1 MAQNLRTLLA
11 ALTLVLH
18 VPLALAESWECGGAK
33 IHCGGSVETCNRLKS
48 ACTEELLSHSDID
61 RELAQ
66 AVKDA
71 QDGKFSSS
79 SADPFE
85 RLTRSM
91 SFKGCTDQDAQSSK
105 CRVFYNAKEL
115 VSSVVD
121 SIKFSAD
128 ALNQAS
134 RILGGKP

>member
-1 MAQNLRTLLA
+1 M
-11 ALTLVLH
+11 
-18 VPLALAESWECGGAK
+18 
-33 IHCGGSVETCNRLKS
+33 ETCNRLKS

-91 SFKGCTDQDAQSSK
+91 SFKGCTDQDAQSGK

-121 SIKFSAD
+121 SIKISAD